1 MKLTI
6 YVLAIAVA
14 FGNVGNSA
22 ETRKAPEGVELR
34 GDDGAVAKAGYEF
47 YRVNDR
53 KAASRRKAAS
63 PGSGKAITGEY
74 TCTCTQGTG
83 SCNLKLTSDSLT
95 CTPAAECGKCQL
107 KTGLPKTK
115 VTQ

>member
-1 MKLTI
+1 MKATI

-14 FGNVGNSA
+14 FGTPAYSD
-22 ETRKAPEGVELR
+22 EKKKAPEGVELR

-53 KAASRRKAAS
+53 KAASRRKA
-63 PGSGKAITGEY
+63 GSGKAITGEY
-74 TCTCTQGTG
+74 TCTCTEGTG

-95 CTPAAECGKCQL
+95 CSPAAQCGKCQL

-115 VTQ
+115 VVQ